1 MGAGHNEEK
10 FKAAILLRSESKI
23 WAEAKSEWE
32 LHLVYD
38 DPSERACECGHQPII
53 QICVIRNKDNSN
65 EAEVGNVCVHRFM
78 KLASQRVLSVLKR
91 VRWDLKKSLNPAALD
106 LFARRGVISTE
117 EKEDY
122 LDYWRKRTNL
132 TDEQKDQKNDIN
144 MRVIKYADEEAARL
158 IANFAKHGLKPR
170 L

>member
-10 FKAAILLRSESKI
+10 FKAAIILRSNSKI

-38 DPSERACECGHQPII
+38 DPAERACECGHQPIN
-53 QICVIRNKDNSN
+53 QICVIKNKDNN
-65 EAEVGNVCVHRFM
+65 KEAEVGNVCVHRFM

-106 LFARRGVISTE
+106 LFARRGVISNDE
-117 EKEDY
+117 RSEY

-132 TDEQKDQKNDIN
+132 TDEQKAQKNDIN
-144 MRVIKYADEEAARL
+144 VRVLKYADEETARL
-158 IANFAKHGLKPR
+158 IANFANHGLKPR